1 MGKNKKEVPGKVEF
15 FRVTPGRSG
24 GVNEFREAL
33 SEIHTAFE
41 QKEWDKIPNLPIN
54 NETFYIDAMQ
64 KRIIDDKY
72 LGENMYYWLVTLSK
86 VNFDQEVVLSD
97 VKKKINERRRKI
109 DHGDSEGIV
118 VDSRFIFDP
127 FRNILAVYS
136 KRGTVNRYEL
146 RKFICELVNIKG
158 IQFEIILD
166 ENGYDRIDKLNIVDR
181 VVYKV
186 ASQDNFKG
194 YKDESRSEFGDL
206 KFAKDADGNELK
218 VEIRSGQLKKKKL
231 VEKAREIFASDDIE
245 VKSFNFEGFSDG
257 KHETIDLVKNK
268 LHYWGKM
275 VVEENVDDKAAYGLL
290 NESYDCNYK
299 YFKKS
304 YAIVRTENKGE

>member
-166 ENGYDRIDKLNIVDR
+166 ENGYDRIDKLN
-181 VVYKV
+181 
-186 ASQDNFKG
+186 
-194 YKDESRSEFGDL
+194 
-206 KFAKDADGNELK
+206 
-218 VEIRSGQLKKKKL
+218 
-231 VEKAREIFASDDIE
+231 
-245 VKSFNFEGFSDG
+245 
-257 KHETIDLVKNK
+257 
-268 LHYWGKM
+268 
-275 VVEENVDDKAAYGLL
+275 L
-290 NESYDCNYK
+290 NNSYL
-299 YFKKS
+299 
-304 YAIVRTENKGE
+304 